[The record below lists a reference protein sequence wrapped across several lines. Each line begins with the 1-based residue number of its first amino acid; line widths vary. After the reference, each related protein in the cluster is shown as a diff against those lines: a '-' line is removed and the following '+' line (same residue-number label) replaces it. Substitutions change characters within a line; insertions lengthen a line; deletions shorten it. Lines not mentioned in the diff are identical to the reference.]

1 MWLQRIRK
9 STTLLIRVDWKC
21 HRNPGKMYSNDSS
34 EVNVAAVKVSKHHDG
49 FDESSLEMPSRSK
62 MKMNSNDSS
71 AGKGVAV
78 KESK

>member
-1 MWLQRIRK
+1 M
-9 STTLLIRVDWKC
+9 
-21 HRNPGKMYSNDSS
+21 
-34 EVNVAAVKVSKHHDG
+34 AVKVLKHHNG
-49 FDESSLEMPSRSK
+49 VDESSLEMPSRSK

>member
-1 MWLQRIRK
+1 
-9 STTLLIRVDWKC
+9 
-21 HRNPGKMYSNDSS
+21 MYSNDSS
-34 EVNVAAVKVSKHHDG
+34 EVNVVAVKVSKHHDG

-62 MKMNSNDSS
+62 MKMSSNDSS